1 MIVLII
7 MREIMIYLISFFII
21 LILSL
26 TILIQHAYY
35 YRKVIKNTG
44 IFANILKRKYNRKKY

>member
-1 MIVLII
+1 
-7 MREIMIYLISFFII
+7 MREMVIYLITFFII

-35 YRKVIKNTG
+35 YRKIIKNTG
-44 IFANILKRKYNRKKY
+44 IFANILKRKYNKKKY

>member
-1 MIVLII
+1 
-7 MREIMIYLISFFII
+7 MIYLITFVII

-35 YRKVIKNTG
+35 YRKIIEHAG
-44 IFANILKRKYNRKKY
+44 IFASILKRKYNKKKY